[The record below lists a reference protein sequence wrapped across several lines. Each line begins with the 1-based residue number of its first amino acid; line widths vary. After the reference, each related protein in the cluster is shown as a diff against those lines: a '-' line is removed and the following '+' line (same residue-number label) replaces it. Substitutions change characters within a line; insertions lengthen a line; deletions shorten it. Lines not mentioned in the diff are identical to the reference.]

1 MLSQS
6 PEAAEGSVTVK
17 YSLAGHPSQNK
28 LHFSLKPA
36 EDSGLTVHRLAA
48 RTLIRS
54 LEMEEMERRGQPDEG
69 VEKKVVELSVQSGVS
84 STFTAFIAVN
94 KGNGETIQG
103 PLVRRNVPTSMPMMA
118 LCGGGPPGGRMMS
131 MPRIHYQCSMPMR
144 KIARSSAPMNS
155 SVGHVL
161 CSLSCDSLDIEPQ
174 QPPRDPLLQLVS
186 LQKASGCWELD
197 PALAAAVGK
206 TSEEVENT
214 KPASENKE
222 VWATILALIW
232 LHGFKMDAQEE
243 WELLAMK
250 AVSWLR
256 AQNAPCVAECVE
268 AGNTLLGCKVQK
280 DALGI

>member
-1 MLSQS
+1 MEAYQNYQS
-6 PEAAEGSVTVK
+6 A
-17 YSLAGHPSQNK
+17 
-28 LHFSLKPA
+28 
-36 EDSGLTVHRLAA
+36 
-48 RTLIRS
+48 
-54 LEMEEMERRGQPDEG
+54 
-69 VEKKVVELSVQSGVS
+69 
-84 STFTAFIAVN
+84 
-94 KGNGETIQG
+94 
-103 PLVRRNVPTSMPMMA
+103 SMD
-118 LCGGGPPGGRMMS
+118 
-131 MPRIHYQCSMPMR
+131 
-144 KIARSSAPMNS
+144 S
-155 SVGHVL
+155 SVIDDVQYG
-161 CSLSCDSLDIEPQ
+161 LSYDSLDIEPL